1 MASFQRQPGGG
12 GGGGGSSGSG
22 GITEPFVFLLSTRAG
37 VRQLCSRA
45 SAFSAAEGRVHERD
59 ASTRHVHR
67 SPGGLGLNLTAAN
80 VVIFYD
86 HDWNPQADSQ
96 ATDRVC
102 LDVDARP
109 VTGKLL
115 TALALNRS
123 TASGR
128 LVEVSRKC
136 LGSVYEQVH
145 RLGQTRPVL
154 VLRLVCAGT
163 VGGGDPAPYRQV
175 ARSW

>member
-1 MASFQRQPGGG
+1 MC
-12 GGGGGSSGSG
+12 GSWCA
-22 GITEPFVFLLSTRAG
+22 AG
-37 VRQLCSRA
+37 A

-80 VVIFYD
+80 VVLFYD

-128 LVEVSRKC
+128 SWKC
-136 LGSVYEQVH
+136 LGSV
-145 RLGQTRPVL
+145 
-154 VLRLVCAGT
+154 
-163 VGGGDPAPYRQV
+163 
-175 ARSW
+175 

>member
-1 MASFQRQPGGG
+1 MASFQRQPGG

-37 VRQLCSRA
+37 VCAAGA
-45 SAFSAAEGRVHERD
+45 SAFPAAEGRVHERD

-80 VVIFYD
+80 VVLFYD

-128 LVEVSRKC
+128 LVLCWCFASCAPERWGEATPPPTDKW
-136 LGSVYEQVH
+136 LAAGEQW
-145 RLGQTRPVL
+145 RMNRW
-154 VLRLVCAGT
+154 R
-163 VGGGDPAPYRQV
+163 R
-175 ARSW
+175 

>member
-1 MASFQRQPGGG
+1 LQDYLHLRRWSYERLDGSARAEERWAAVASFQRQPGG

-37 VRQLCSRA
+37 VCAAGA
-45 SAFSAAEGRVHERD
+45 SAFPAAEGRVHERD

-80 VVIFYD
+80 VVLFYD

-136 LGSVYEQVH
+136 LGSVYE
-145 RLGQTRPVL
+145 
-154 VLRLVCAGT
+154 
-163 VGGGDPAPYRQV
+163 
-175 ARSW
+175 